1 MGYYI
6 RRLLGM
12 NHTFESREE
21 LIDVAE
27 TALRVQLQLAEDVLS
42 ITEMLEVPDEYKIE
56 DRRIQRG
63 ARHGPRARLTRP
75 L

>member
-21 LIDVAE
+21 IVSTAE
-27 TALRVQLQLAEDVLS
+27 AALRVQLLLARDVLA
-42 ITEMLEVPDEYKIE
+42 ITELIQLPEEYKVE
-56 DRRIQRG
+56 DRRIQR
-63 ARHGPRARLTRP
+63 ARDTVRHLG
-75 L
+75 

>member
-21 LIDVAE
+21 LVDVAE
-27 TALRVQLQLAEDVLS
+27 AALRVQLQLAEDVMA
-42 ITEMLEVPDEYKIE
+42 ITELLEVPDAYKIE

-63 ARHGPRARLTRP
+63 RDTIRALG
-75 L
+75 

>member
-21 LIDVAE
+21 IVACAE
-27 TALRVQLQLAEDVLS
+27 TALRVQLLLARDVLA
-42 ITEMLEVPDEYKIE
+42 ITELLMIPEEYKVQ
-56 DRRIQRG
+56 DRRIQRAHETVRILG
-63 ARHGPRARLTRP
+63 
-75 L
+75 

>member
-21 LIDVAE
+21 LVNVAE
-27 TALRVQLQLAEDVLS
+27 TALRVQLLLARDVMS
-42 ITEMLEVPDEYKIE
+42 ITELLPIPDEYKIE

-63 ARHGPRARLTRP
+63 RDTIRALG
-75 L
+75 

>member
-21 LIDVAE
+21 IVSVAE
-27 TALRVQLQLAEDVLS
+27 SALRLQLLLARDVLA
-42 ITEMLEVPDEYKIE
+42 ITELIMLPEEYKVE
-56 DRRIQRG
+56 DRRIQR
-63 ARHGPRARLTRP
+63 ARETVRRLG
-75 L
+75 

>member
-21 LIDVAE
+21 IVATAE
-27 TALRVQLQLAEDVLS
+27 TALRIQLLLARDVLA
-42 ITEMLEVPDEYKIE
+42 ITEMLMIPDEYKIQ
-56 DRRIQRG
+56 DRRIQRAHETVRILG
-63 ARHGPRARLTRP
+63 
-75 L
+75 

>member
-21 LIDVAE
+21 IVSVAE
-27 TALRVQLQLAEDVLS
+27 SALRVQLLLARDVLA
-42 ITEMLEVPDEYKIE
+42 ITELIMLPEEYKVE
-56 DRRIQRG
+56 DRRIQR
-63 ARHGPRARLTRP
+63 ARETVRRLG
-75 L
+75 

>member
-6 RRLLGM
+6 RRLFGM

-21 LIDVAE
+21 IVDTAE
-27 TALRVQLQLAEDVLS
+27 AALRLQLLLARDVLE
-42 ITEMLEVPDEYKIE
+42 ITELLMLPEEYKVE

-63 ARHGPRARLTRP
+63 RETVRRLG
-75 L
+75 

>member
-21 LIDVAE
+21 IISTAE
-27 TALRVQLQLAEDVLS
+27 AALRVQLLLARDVLA
-42 ITEMLEVPDEYKIE
+42 ITELMMLPEEYKVE
-56 DRRIQRG
+56 DRRIQR
-63 ARHGPRARLTRP
+63 ARETVRQLG
-75 L
+75 

>member
-21 LIDVAE
+21 LIEVTE
-27 TALRVQLQLAEDVLS
+27 TALRVQLLLAEDVMA
-42 ITEMLEVPDEYKIE
+42 ITELLEVPDEYKIE

-63 ARHGPRARLTRP
+63 RDTIRALG
-75 L
+75 

>member
-21 LIDVAE
+21 IIDCAE
-27 TALRVQLQLAEDVLS
+27 AALRVQLLLA
-42 ITEMLEVPDEYKIE
+42 
-56 DRRIQRG
+56 RG
-63 ARHGPRARLTRP
+63 RAGDHRHAA
-75 L
+75 

>member
-21 LIDVAE
+21 IINTAE
-27 TALRVQLQLAEDVLS
+27 AALRVQLLLAKDVLA
-42 ITEMLEVPDEYKIE
+42 ITELIMLPEEYKVE
-56 DRRIQRG
+56 DRRIQR
-63 ARHGPRARLTRP
+63 ARETVRRLG
-75 L
+75 

>member
-21 LIDVAE
+21 IISTAE
-27 TALRVQLQLAEDVLS
+27 SALRVQLWLAEDVLA
-42 ITEMLEVPDEYKIE
+42 ITELLQLPEEYKVE
-56 DRRIQRG
+56 DRRIQR
-63 ARHGPRARLTRP
+63 ARETVRRLG
-75 L
+75 